1 MIGLVSIRRTFV
13 IGLAVVAMAS
23 AASAQP
29 MMGGGGGMP
38 DLSAISG
45 KPLPD
50 RGMATGTVMVRVAR
64 QTPANAVA
72 GIEVVAIVAGP
83 GGESRKR
90 TAKTNAEG
98 RALFEGLPA
107 GHRFNA
113 EVTVDGEKLTTD
125 PFEVPATG
133 GVRTMLI
140 AGLAAA
146 RAGTGEGAG
155 AGGGEAA
162 GAGGPTKKPFTL
174 GLISGVV
181 QRDAQLPAKTVVVT
195 ALDETGRPMAGKT
208 IELGHVKAGGR
219 VEVSTQVTGPDGEA
233 RFLAVGDSGPTTDG
247 NAPAPDVGAAVV
259 MEHGDLRLGTDGFG
273 FPVGEGVRVQLRVP
287 ARTADPSVIVVGE
300 GGRLILQLRDDG
312 LSFIETLPL
321 QNLSDKLFDPG
332 VGGIEIPLPREF
344 TGAEGAEGE
353 HKIEVRKG
361 IGVAVHGRI
370 PPTRPQ
376 AADPGRKSPDEVT
389 FGFLMPLSGSS
400 RDFEQKFPNGFG
412 EFTFITDQVA
422 GLTIDSPQIT
432 GRQEREANGKKY
444 WLMRGE
450 PIPPG
455 GTLRFTVRGLPAPD
469 TTGRNLAGVL
479 ALALVASAVVFGRR
493 PGAKGKGAGPSERD
507 RLVQR
512 REKLFAEL
520 VTLESGRGAGAGTDR
535 AARTELVQKLEAV
548 YRDLAALDER
558 QAA

>member
-1 MIGLVSIRRTFV
+1 MIGRVSIRRIFV
-13 IGLAVVAMAS
+13 AGVAVVA
-23 AASAQP
+23 AASAGRAQPARAQP
-29 MMGGGGGMP
+29 MVGGGAGMP

-50 RGMATGTVMVRVAR
+50 GGMAAGTVMVRVAR

-72 GIEVVAIVAGP
+72 NMEVVAIVAGP

-107 GHRFNA
+107 GHRFHA
-113 EVTVDGEKLTTD
+113 EVTVDGEKLATET
-125 PFEVPATG
+125 FEVPATG

-140 AGLAAA
+140 AGLGAA
-146 RAGTGEGAG
+146 RGGAG
-155 AGGGEAA
+155 AEAA
-162 GAGGPTKKPFTL
+162 GAGGEAKKPFTL

-181 QRDAQLPAKTVVVT
+181 QRDPQLPAKTVVVT
-195 ALDETGRPMAGKT
+195 ALDEGGRPIAGKT

-219 VEVSTQVTGPDGEA
+219 VEVSTQVTGPDGVA
-233 RFLAVGDSGPTTDG
+233 RFSAIGDGAEGS
-247 NAPAPDVGAAVV
+247 ASPDVGAAVV

-273 FPVGEGVRVQLRVP
+273 LPTGEGVRVELRVP
-287 ARTADPSVIVVGE
+287 GRTADPSVIVVGE

-321 QNLSDKLFDPG
+321 QNRSDKLFDPG
-332 VGGIEIPLPREF
+332 PGGIEIPLPREF

-400 RDFEQKFPNGFG
+400 RDFEQTFPNGFG
-412 EFTFITDQVA
+412 EYTFITDQIP
-422 GLTIDSPQIT
+422 GLTIDSTQIT

-444 WLMRGE
+444 WLSRGE

-469 TTGRNLAGVL
+469 TSGRNLAGVL
-479 ALALVASAVVFGRR
+479 ALALVVGAAVFARR
-493 PGAKGKGAGPSERD
+493 PGTKGKGAGPSERE

-520 VTLESGRGAGAGTDR
+520 VTFEDR
-535 AARTELVQKLEAV
+535 AGGDKAARAELVQKLEAV

-558 QAA
+558 HAA